1 MKRKSVNTE
10 YKKEISN
17 EKVHDWGDYYV
28 REKKVWTRWTSNIR
42 DTWDHEERCWGEEGK
57 GAGEGRGGEEE
68 AGGAAVSGQLFWQ
81 GRQKNTSHSDL
92 ISFGQ
97 LV

>member
-1 MKRKSVNTE
+1 MIEVIITLERRKSG
-10 YKKEISN
+10 
-17 EKVHDWGDYYV
+17 H
-28 REKKVWTRWTSNIR
+28 RTSNIH
-42 DTWDHEERCWGEEGK
+42 DTWDHEERCQGVEGK
-57 GAGEGRGGEEE
+57 GAGEGRAGEEE